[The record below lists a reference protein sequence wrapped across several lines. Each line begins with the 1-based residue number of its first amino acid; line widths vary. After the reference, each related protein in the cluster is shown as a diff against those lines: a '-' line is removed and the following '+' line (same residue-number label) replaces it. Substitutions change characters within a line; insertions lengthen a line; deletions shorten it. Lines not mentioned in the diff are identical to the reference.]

1 MIVRPAPN
9 ALHLITQPDHARLA
23 RTIMERCVPLI
34 DHSRRDAILHA
45 IAEHDNGWTEED
57 AEPTVDA
64 ATGDVAD
71 FIRVPVRVRQRIWPR
86 GVARLAESWPAALV
100 AHHAVTVYDRFRQ
113 DSEWTSFFTEMG
125 AARDARV
132 RQSGLTHDDLLA
144 DYPFVRLGDLVSL
157 AFCTA
162 STDEQRF
169 GPWTVKLAGSRVTV
183 TPSSFAGSTVDF
195 EIVAREI
202 PTGPFRSDAELR
214 AAAREASSTILRGQV
229 A

>member
-23 RTIMERCVPLI
+23 RTIMERCIPLV
-34 DHSRRDAILHA
+34 DHPRRDAILHA

-57 AEPTVDA
+57 AEPTVDPV
-64 ATGDVAD
+64 TGDVAD
-71 FIRVPVRVRQRIWPR
+71 FIRVPVHVRHRVWPR
-86 GVARLAESWPAALV
+86 GVARLAEPWPAALV
-100 AHHAVTVYDRFRQ
+100 AHHAATVYDRFRKESQ
-113 DSEWTSFFTEMG
+113 WTSFFAEME

-132 RQSGLTHDDLLA
+132 HRSGLTHDDLLA
-144 DYPFVRLGDLVSL
+144 DYPFLRLGDLVSL

-169 GPWTVKLAGSRVTV
+169 GPWTLKLAGSRVTV
-183 TPSSFAGSTVDF
+183 APSPFAGSTVDF

-202 PTGPFRSDAELR
+202 RTGPFQSDAELR
-214 AAAREASSTILRGQV
+214 AAVREASSRILRGQV